1 MATINSFATVSP
13 IYCAPP
19 GLELTAAIES
29 LSPVDNTPPVTQFDT
44 VWATHASINSELPVS
59 EVNQSFSAWRSPSF
73 LDDYYFRVHINPG
86 SIDLGNLLS
95 AQTRTIEVWSSHF
108 ESKLLASVLES
119 NTEGLTLQQPQSAPT
134 YFAGL
139 ESRTYTLSIDTSGP
153 PVIDAKYLFD
163 FPDENPTLSVAGRRV
178 VVMPER
184 PKYPLKES
192 LQWKTDIIRSFAGE
206 QRIRLRDAPR
216 QILSVESVISNQSY
230 TKLKAVGYQWAH
242 RVFAI
247 PVWTDAIL
255 VPSIAAGSS
264 IIYLNTVYSD
274 FRSFDI
280 LVIWNSETDFEAI
293 ETLNVYANRIELKL
307 PTSKRYTNAFV
318 IPARFANTLRGLSF
332 SRDGDA
338 TIRMSSDF
346 TVRSNKNLE
355 SISSFSTYKS
365 LPVIL
370 DKPLSSDKLTDLY
383 IRDVDI
389 MDNGSSSVYLDI
401 KTSSVDVTSKMT
413 FMTFN
418 KQKAWEYRQF
428 IHYLHGQQKT
438 FFIPSWHDE
447 FEIIKDF
454 SNTSTSVTIKNVD
467 FTLYYDNRFL
477 YIESTT
483 GSRAFCRVLS
493 SSITND
499 GDELLNL
506 ESTLGFSATVNQI
519 KICCLLKYV
528 RLNSDTVSIKH
539 DVADEFSFDLQTVEV
554 PYEL

>member
-1 MATINSFATVSP
+1 MVAIVGYSSRPQSFLPGGPEFTPALSTMEQRDNV
-13 IYCAPP
+13 APFP
-19 GLELTAAIES
+19 AHAAGAGDWAS
-29 LSPVDNTPPVTQFDT
+29 VTDT
-44 VWATHASINSELPVS
+44 QPVS
-59 EVNQSFSAWRSPSF
+59 ELALSVDGFHAPGF
-73 LDDYYFRVHINPG
+73 LADYYYRIHVIPG
-86 SIDLGNLLS
+86 IIDLGNLLS

-134 YFAGL
+134 YFSGL
-139 ESRTYTLSIDTSGP
+139 ESRTYVLTIDTSGP
-153 PVIDAKYLFD
+153 PVVDAKYLFD

-216 QILSVESVISNQSY
+216 QILSIESVISNQSY

-293 ETLNVYANRIELKL
+293 ETLNVYADRIELKL
-307 PTSKRYTNAFV
+307 PTSKSYTNAFV

-338 TIRMSSDF
+338 VIRMSSDF

-454 SNTSTSVTIKNVD
+454 SNTSTSVTIKNVG

>member
-1 MATINSFATVSP
+1 MATINSFAIVSP

-95 AQTRTIEVWSSHF
+95 AQTRTIEVWSSYF

-153 PVIDAKYLFD
+153 PVVDAKYLFD

-307 PTSKRYTNAFV
+307 PTSKQYTNAFV

-454 SNTSTSVTIKNVD
+454 SNTSTSVTIKNVG

>member
-1 MATINSFATVSP
+1 MATINSFAIVSP

-44 VWATHASINSELPVS
+44 AWATHASINSELPVS

-153 PVIDAKYLFD
+153 PVVDAKYLFD

-264 IIYLNTVYSD
+264 IVYLNTVYSD

-307 PTSKRYTNAFV
+307 PTSKQYTNAFV

-454 SNTSTSVTIKNVD
+454 SNTSTSVTIKNVG

>member
-1 MATINSFATVSP
+1 MATINSFAIVSP

-44 VWATHASINSELPVS
+44 AWATHASINSELPVS

-153 PVIDAKYLFD
+153 PVVDAKYLFD

-216 QILSVESVISNQSY
+216 QILSIESVISNQSY

-264 IIYLNTVYSD
+264 IIYLNTAYSD

-280 LVIWNSETDFEAI
+280 LVIWNSETDFEAV
-293 ETLNVYANRIELKL
+293 ETLNVYADRIELKL
-307 PTSKRYTNAFV
+307 PTSKQYTNAFV

-365 LPVIL
+365 LPVLL

-389 MDNGSSSVYLDI
+389 MDNGSSSVHLDI

-447 FEIIKDF
+447 FEITKDF
-454 SNTSTSVTIKNVD
+454 SSTSTSVTIKNVG

>member
-1 MATINSFATVSP
+1 M
-13 IYCAPP
+13 
-19 GLELTAAIES
+19 
-29 LSPVDNTPPVTQFDT
+29 
-44 VWATHASINSELPVS
+44 
-59 EVNQSFSAWRSPSF
+59 
-73 LDDYYFRVHINPG
+73 
-86 SIDLGNLLS
+86 
-95 AQTRTIEVWSSHF
+95 
-108 ESKLLASVLES
+108 
-119 NTEGLTLQQPQSAPT
+119 
-134 YFAGL
+134 
-139 ESRTYTLSIDTSGP
+139 
-153 PVIDAKYLFD
+153 
-163 FPDENPTLSVAGRRV
+163 
-178 VVMPER
+178 
-184 PKYPLKES
+184 
-192 LQWKTDIIRSFAGE
+192 
-206 QRIRLRDAPR
+206 
-216 QILSVESVISNQSY
+216 
-230 TKLKAVGYQWAH
+230 
-242 RVFAI
+242 
-247 PVWTDAIL
+247 
-255 VPSIAAGSS
+255 
-264 IIYLNTVYSD
+264 
-274 FRSFDI
+274 
-280 LVIWNSETDFEAI
+280 VIWNSETDFEAI

-307 PTSKRYTNAFV
+307 PTSKQYTNAFV

-454 SNTSTSVTIKNVD
+454 SNTSTSVTIKNVG

>member
-1 MATINSFATVSP
+1 MATINSFAIVSP

-59 EVNQSFSAWRSPSF
+59 EVNQSFTAWRSPSF
-73 LDDYYFRVHINPG
+73 LDDYYFRVHINPE

-95 AQTRTIEVWSSHF
+95 AQTRTIEVWSSYF

-153 PVIDAKYLFD
+153 PVVDAKYLFD

-264 IIYLNTVYSD
+264 IVYLNTVYSD

-293 ETLNVYANRIELKL
+293 ETLNVYVNRIELKL
-307 PTSKRYTNAFV
+307 PTSKQYTNAFV

-454 SNTSTSVTIKNVD
+454 SNTSTSVTIKNVG

>member
-1 MATINSFATVSP
+1 MPVITTYALVGPLTKV
-13 IYCAPP
+13 PP
-19 GLELTAAIES
+19 TLEYSSALSS
-29 LSPVDNTPPVTQFDT
+29 LASVDNTPPVQQHDLGATQYGAIT
-44 VWATHASINSELPVS
+44 STLPVR
-59 EVNQSFSAWRSPSF
+59 EVEEVFTSYKAPSF
-73 LDDYYFRVHINPG
+73 LDDFYYRVHIKPG
-86 SIDLGNLLS
+86 VIDLGNLLS

-108 ESKLLASVLES
+108 ESKLLESILES
-119 NTEGLTLQQPQSAPT
+119 NTEGLKLQQPQNPPT

-139 ESRTYTLSIDTSGP
+139 ESRLYTLTIDTSGP
-153 PVIDAKYLFD
+153 PVVDAKYMFD

-192 LQWKTDIIRSFAGE
+192 LQWKTDIIRSFSGE

-264 IIYLNTVYSD
+264 IVYLNTVYSD

-307 PTSKRYTNAFV
+307 PTSKQYTNAFV

-454 SNTSTSVTIKNVD
+454 SNTSTSVTIKNVG

>member
-1 MATINSFATVSP
+1 MATINSFAIVSP

-95 AQTRTIEVWSSHF
+95 AQTRTIEVWSSYF

-153 PVIDAKYLFD
+153 PVVDAKYLFD

-307 PTSKRYTNAFV
+307 PTSKQYTNAFV

-454 SNTSTSVTIKNVD
+454 SNTSTSVTIKNVG

-506 ESTLGFSATVNQI
+506 ESTLGFSATVNQV

>member
-1 MATINSFATVSP
+1 MATINSFAIVSP

-44 VWATHASINSELPVS
+44 VWATHSSINSELPVS

-153 PVIDAKYLFD
+153 PVVDAKYLFD

-264 IIYLNTVYSD
+264 IVYLNTVYSD

-307 PTSKRYTNAFV
+307 PTSKQYTNAFV

-454 SNTSTSVTIKNVD
+454 SNTSTSVTIKNVG

>member
-1 MATINSFATVSP
+1 MATINSFAIVSP

-59 EVNQSFSAWRSPSF
+59 EVSQSFSAWRSPSF

-95 AQTRTIEVWSSHF
+95 AQTRTIEVWSSYF

-153 PVIDAKYLFD
+153 PVVDAKYLFD

-307 PTSKRYTNAFV
+307 PTSKQYTNAFV

-454 SNTSTSVTIKNVD
+454 SNTSTSVTIKNVG

-506 ESTLGFSATVNQI
+506 ESTLGFSATVNQV

>member
-1 MATINSFATVSP
+1 MAVITTYALVGPLTKV
-13 IYCAPP
+13 PP
-19 GLELTAAIES
+19 TLEYSSALSS
-29 LSPVDNTPPVTQFDT
+29 LASVDNTPPVQQYDRGAVQYGDITST
-44 VWATHASINSELPVS
+44 LPVG
-59 EVNQSFSAWRSPSF
+59 EVEEVFLGYKAPSF
-73 LDDYYFRVHINPG
+73 LDDFYYRVHINPG
-86 SIDLGNLLS
+86 VIDLGNLLS
-95 AQTRTIEVWSSHF
+95 VQTRTIEVWSSHF
-108 ESKLLASVLES
+108 ESKLLESILES
-119 NTEGLTLQQPQSAPT
+119 NTEGLTLQQPQNPPT

-139 ESRTYTLSIDTSGP
+139 ESRLYTLTIDTSGP
-153 PVIDAKYLFD
+153 PVVDAKYMFD

-192 LQWKTDIIRSFAGE
+192 LQWKTDIIRSFSGE

-216 QILSVESVISNQSY
+216 QVLSIEAVLSNASY

-247 PVWTDAIL
+247 PVWTDAVL
-255 VPSIAAGSS
+255 VESIAAGAS
-264 IIYLNTVYSD
+264 IIYLDTLYSD

-280 LVIWNSETDFEAI
+280 LVIWNSEDDFEAI
-293 ETLNVYANRIELKL
+293 ETLNVYSDRIELKL
-307 PTSKRYTNAFV
+307 PTSKARSKAFV

-338 TIRMSSDF
+338 IIRLSSDF

-355 SISSFSTYKS
+355 SVSGFSTYKS
-365 LPVIL
+365 LPVLL
-370 DKPLSSDKLTDLY
+370 DKPISSDKLTDLY

-401 KTSSVDVTSKMT
+401 KTSSVDVSSKMT
-413 FMTFN
+413 FVTYS
-418 KQKAWEYRQF
+418 KQKAWTYRKF

-438 FFIPSWHDE
+438 FFMPSWHNE
-447 FEIIKDF
+447 FEVVKDF
-454 SNTSTSVTIKNVD
+454 SSSSTSITIKNVG
-467 FTLYYDNRFL
+467 FKLYYDNRFL
-477 YIESTT
+477 YIESMS
-483 GSRAFCRVLS
+483 GSVAFCKVLS

-499 GDELLNL
+499 GDEQLNL
-506 ESTLGFSATVNQI
+506 ESMIGFSATVENV

-528 RLNSDTVSIKH
+528 RLSSDTVAIKH
-539 DVADEFSFDLQTVEV
+539 DVADEFSFDLQVLEV